1 MTNKNHENRSSRDLF
16 LEPPEYEEDPIDR
29 ERLIDLCIVVSLACP
44 FSSKQQHAFID
55 VMSKVLIS
63 ICRPFFIFLVKCK
76 KQSAA
81 LTAVSIKSRK
91 RKIVPNVSVN
101 NHQM

>member
-1 MTNKNHENRSSRDLF
+1 

-44 FSSKQQHAFID
+44 FSSKRQHAFID

-63 ICRPFFIFLVKCK
+63 ICRPFFHILSKVQEAISCSDSSEYK
-76 KQSAA
+76 KQEAQKLCLMLA
-81 LTAVSIKSRK
+81 
-91 RKIVPNVSVN
+91 
-101 NHQM
+101 